1 MHNERHWIPACAS
14 MTFEALLAPKSSSRR
29 GPGSSVVA
37 SLRSISWLPYFCARL
52 TIHLGRERGFRIGTL
67 LISRLAAFLFF
78 SVLMFQGALS
88 AAPLSADLMEK
99 SFVTSDRVRLT
110 YLTGGTGEIDLIFI
124 PGWLMPAEI
133 FQSQLDYFSKKYR
146 VHSLNPRSQGTSD
159 IYRGPRLAERRA
171 RDIREFIAHLKTKR
185 FVLLGWSLGVMESL
199 DYLTRYGQEGLMALV
214 MIDNSIGE
222 GDPPK
227 ARKTARA
234 KMTEAQFTKYIK
246 EFSRAIFKTTPNDDF
261 IDVVEKSGLRL
272 AKNPADAFNVLSK
285 PYGREYYRDAV
296 YATTRPVWY
305 AITPRFIEQSQR
317 FIDKHPQGQT
327 KIYNDAGHALFVD
340 AADEFNRD
348 LEAFLLVSDEAEKIS
363 ED

>member
-1 MHNERHWIPACAS
+1 MYREQPSNKTFTIRGEKLSVGQPAI
-14 MTFEALLAPKSSSRR
+14 FR
-29 GPGSSVVA
+29 GP
-37 SLRSISWLPYFCARL
+37 
-52 TIHLGRERGFRIGTL
+52 TGF
-67 LISRLAAFLFF
+67 ISRFAVFF
-78 SVLMFQGALS
+78 FFAVLQQTLI

-110 YLTGGTGEIDLIFI
+110 YVTAGTGEIDLIFI

-133 FQSQLDYFSKKYR
+133 FQPQLEYFSKKYR

-159 IYRGPRLAERRA
+159 IYRGPRLAELRA
-171 RDIREFIAHLKTKR
+171 RDIKEFIAHLKAKR

-199 DYLTRYGQEGLMALV
+199 DYLTRYGEDGLMALV
-214 MIDNSIGE
+214 LIDNSIGE

-246 EFSRAIFKTTPNDDF
+246 EFSRAIFKTTPDEDF
-261 IDVVEKSGLRL
+261 IGVVEKSGLRL

-285 PYGREYYRDAV
+285 PYEREYYRDAV

-305 AITPRFIEQSQR
+305 AITPRYIEQSQR

-348 LEAFLLVSDEAEKIS
+348 LENFLLVSDEAEKIS

>member
-1 MHNERHWIPACAS
+1 MN
-14 MTFEALLAPKSSSRR
+14 
-29 GPGSSVVA
+29 
-37 SLRSISWLPYFCARL
+37 ISQSA
-52 TIHLGRERGFRIGTL
+52 GFRITPSSV
-67 LISRLAAFLFF
+67 SRFAAFFF
-78 SVLMFQGALS
+78 FAVLMFEQTSS
-88 AAPLSADLMEK
+88 AAPLSADLKEK

-110 YLTGGTGEIDLIFI
+110 YVTGGTGEVDLIFI

-133 FQSQLDYFSKKYR
+133 FQPQLEYFSKKYR

-159 IYRGPRLAERRA
+159 VYRGSRLAELRA
-171 RDIREFIAHLKTKR
+171 RDIKEFIAHLKSKR

-199 DYLTRYGQEGLMALV
+199 DYLTRHGQEGLMALV
-214 MIDNSIGE
+214 LIDNSIGE
-222 GDPPK
+222 GNPPK

-246 EFSRAIFKTTPNDDF
+246 EFSRAIFKTTPDEDF
-261 IDVVEKSGLRL
+261 IEIVEKSGLRL

-285 PYGREYYRDAV
+285 PYEREYYRDAV

-305 AITPRFIEQSQR
+305 AITPRYIEQSQL
-317 FIDKHPQGQT
+317 FVDKHPQGQT

-348 LEAFLLVSDEAEKIS
+348 LEAFLQTSEEAEKIS